1 MRALSRRL
9 TAIATVVL
17 LVAACGGG
25 GGVSAEDFLD
35 ELEDICRDIERDL
48 DRLDDPDSYE
58 SLAALAGDAR
68 DIIEDGLDAMNEL
81 EVPEDLQRDVDDFL
95 ELVEEN
101 SDIIRDLG
109 RAAADQDDAAITE
122 ANDRLAVVRADRN
135 EVAEDL
141 GADRCITEDDESE
154 EPAPDTTPDT
164 TPATTQTTAAPTT
177 DAPVTA
183 PPVTAPP
190 ISQVPITSPTTVAI
204 DPEGIGTID
213 IPTAFAPPAGFVL
226 QDAGA
231 DTLAT
236 IKDAFAQTP
245 AVADSVRSVGA
256 ALVVDETET
265 VAAVMFL
272 TFWTGDVSGT
282 PVQAAFENEVTATAA
297 SFTNEVTPAGLDH
310 VLYTDPDGTVGLVA
324 TSNDVSLWLIVE
336 PGAGEFAQLL
346 VDDFLEANA
355 G

>member
-1 MRALSRRL
+1 MGLATIAL
-9 TAIATVVL
+9 VVT
-17 LVAACGGG
+17 ACGGG
-25 GGVSAEDFLD
+25 GGVSTADFID

-48 DRLDDPDSYE
+48 DRLDEPDSYE
-58 SLAALAGDAR
+58 TLEALAGEAR
-68 DIIEDGLDAMNEL
+68 DIIEDGLDAMSEL

-101 SDIIRDLG
+101 SDVIRDLG
-109 RAAADQDDAAITE
+109 RAAGDQDDAAIAE
-122 ANDRLAVVRADRN
+122 ANDRLAIVREDRN

-154 EPAPDTTPDT
+154 DPAPDTTPAPT
-164 TPATTQTTAAPTT
+164 VPPTPAPTT
-177 DAPVTA
+177 GA
-183 PPVTAPP
+183 PVTAPP

-213 IPTAFAPPAGFVL
+213 ITTAFAPPAGFVL

-231 DTLAT
+231 DTLTT

-245 AVADSVRSVGA
+245 AVASSVRSVGA
-256 ALVVDETET
+256 ALVVDETDT

-272 TFWTGDVSGT
+272 TFWTGDITGT
-282 PVQAAFENEVTATAA
+282 PVQAAFENELTASAA
-297 SFTNEVTPAGLDH
+297 SFTNEVTPEGLEH

-336 PGAGEFAQLL
+336 PGRGEFAQLL
-346 VDDFLEANA
+346 VDDFLTANA

>member
-1 MRALSRRL
+1 MRALNRRL
-9 TAIATVVL
+9 TAITTVVL
-17 LVAACGGG
+17 LVTACGGG

-48 DRLDDPDSYE
+48 DRLDEPDSYE
-58 SLAALAGDAR
+58 TLAAAAGDAR
-68 DIIEDGLDAMNEL
+68 DILEDGLDAMNAL

-109 RAAADQDDAAITE
+109 RAADDQDDAAITE
-122 ANDRLAVVRADRN
+122 ANDRLAAVREDRN
-135 EVAEDL
+135 QVAEDL

-154 EPAPDTTPDT
+154 DPAPD
-164 TPATTQTTAAPTT
+164 TTQTTAAPTT

-190 ISQVPITSPTTVAI
+190 ISQVPITSPTTVAT

-213 IPTAFAPPAGFVL
+213 ITTAFAPPAGFVL

-236 IKDAFAQTP
+236 IKDAFVQTP
-245 AVADSVRSVGA
+245 AVASSVRSVGA

-272 TFWTGDVSGT
+272 TFWNGDVSGT
-282 PVQAAFENEVTATAA
+282 PVQTAFENELTASAA
-297 SFTNEVTPAGLDH
+297 SFTNEVTPDGLEH

-336 PGAGEFAQLL
+336 PGREEFVQLL

>member
-1 MRALSRRL
+1 MRALRRRL
-9 TAIATVVL
+9 TAITTVVL

-25 GGVSAEDFLD
+25 GGISTEDFID

-48 DRLDDPDSYE
+48 DRLDEPDSYE
-58 SLAALAGDAR
+58 TLAALAGDAR

-101 SDIIRDLG
+101 SDVIRDLG

-122 ANDRLAVVRADRN
+122 ANDRLAVVRDDRN

-154 EPAPDTTPDT
+154 EPAPDTTP
-164 TPATTQTTAAPTT
+164 ATTQTTAAPTT
-177 DAPVTA
+177 EAPVTA

-190 ISQVPITSPTTVAI
+190 ISQVPITSPTTVAV

-213 IPTAFAPPAGFVL
+213 ITTAFAPPAGFVL

-231 DTLAT
+231 DTLST

-245 AVADSVRSVGA
+245 AVASSVRSVGA

-272 TFWTGDVSGT
+272 TFWNGDVSGT
-282 PVQAAFENEVTATAA
+282 PVQTAFENELTATAA
-297 SFTNEVTPAGLDH
+297 SFTNEVTPDGLEH

-336 PGAGEFAQLL
+336 PGREEFAQLL